1 MSKKQTLCCLN
12 FRRFALIEC
21 KRFNQTG
28 DPVKAT
34 GLMKTM
40 AKSDTT
46 EGHQTLTNSGVHMK
60 TIILMAALIS
70 SSAFAQAVRTCPT
83 EKLKCKLEKM
93 LPSGGRELI
102 DASAN
107 EYDGTNSD
115 EPSVEPDFCSIKAMY
130 GDHNGVIFN
139 VEVNEN
145 EKGTYIYAMKSSD
158 YGTILPGDVAFTA
171 TVGKGFFY
179 RYNDS
184 LLTCYLSNN

>member
-1 MSKKQTLCCLN
+1 
-12 FRRFALIEC
+12 
-21 KRFNQTG
+21 
-28 DPVKAT
+28 
-34 GLMKTM
+34 
-40 AKSDTT
+40 
-46 EGHQTLTNSGVHMK
+46 
-60 TIILMAALIS
+60 
-70 SSAFAQAVRTCPT
+70 
-83 EKLKCKLEKM
+83 
-93 LPSGGRELI
+93 
-102 DASAN
+102 
-107 EYDGTNSD
+107 
-115 EPSVEPDFCSIKAMY
+115 MY